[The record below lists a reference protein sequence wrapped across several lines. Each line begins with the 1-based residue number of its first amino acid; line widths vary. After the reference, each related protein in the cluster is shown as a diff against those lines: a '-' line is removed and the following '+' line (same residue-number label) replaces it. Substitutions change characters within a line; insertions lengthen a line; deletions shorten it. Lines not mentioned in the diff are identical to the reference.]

1 MILLFIVAVF
11 LVTVFL
17 GIPLVWAILL
27 TAILPIFVFG
37 LSGYPLQA
45 VYLNFIGGVEPNHF
59 LAIPLFI
66 VAGELMSRGGVGL
79 RIIGFARAAFGFMP
93 GGLGMV
99 VVGASMIFGGI
110 SGSAIADS
118 AAIGSVMIKNM
129 AKEGYHRPF
138 AAGLVAAAGT
148 IGIIIPPSIPMLIY
162 GFVGNVSVADLFL
175 AGMIPGVIF
184 GLFFMGVCYWVGKS
198 TGCDPGGRMT
208 TKGELWRSFVGTAPA
223 LFMPVLILGGIF
235 TGWVT
240 PTEAA
245 AVAVVYGLFVTI
257 VIYRDFH
264 LRDLPSLIIDAF
276 VTSAVVMVVIGAT
289 TVLGW
294 MITLEQ
300 LPQILVAFVQD
311 LSSSPWVFLLLVN
324 VVMLVLGLVLDPVPA
339 ILLTAPLFLP
349 TAQSFGVD
357 PVHLGVIMTCN
368 VAVGLFTPPVGATLY
383 VASRISGDGVLAIA
397 RAMAPLYIA
406 ALGALMLVTYVPA
419 VSMTMVEIFR

>member
-1 MILLFIVAVF
+1 MILIFIVAVF
-11 LVTVFL
+11 LLTIFM
-17 GIPLVWAILL
+17 GIPLVWAILI
-27 TAILPIFVFG
+27 TAILPIFVFD
-37 LSGYPLQA
+37 LSGYPLEA

-175 AGMIPGVIF
+175 AGMVPGLIF
-184 GLFFMGVCYWVGKS
+184 GLFFMAVCYRVGKS
-198 TGCDPGGRMT
+198 TGCDPGGRT
-208 TKGELWRSFVGTAPA
+208 TSKGELWTSFVGTFPA
-223 LFMPVLILGGIF
+223 LMMPVLILGGIF

-245 AVAVVYGLFVTI
+245 ALAVVYGLVVTI
-257 VIYRDFH
+257 FVYRDFKI
-264 LRDLPSLIIDAF
+264 RELPSLMIDAF

-289 TVLGW
+289 SVLGW

-300 LPQILVAFVQD
+300 LPQLLVAFVQD

-324 VVMLVLGLVLDPVPA
+324 IVMLVLGLVLDPVPA

-349 TAQSFGVD
+349 MAQTFGVD

-406 ALGALMLVTYVPA
+406 AIAALMLVTYVPA
-419 VSMTMVEIFR
+419 ISMTMVNLFR

>member
-1 MILLFIVAVF
+1 MTLLFVVFVF
-11 LVTVFL
+11 LASVFL
-17 GIPLVWAILL
+17 GMPLVWAILL
-27 TAILPIFVFG
+27 TAVLPIIVFDLG
-37 LSGYPLQA
+37 FPLQA
-45 VYLNFIGGVEPNHF
+45 LYLNFIGGVEPNHF
-59 LAIPLFI
+59 IAIPLFI
-66 VAGELMSRGGVGL
+66 IAGELMSRGGVGM
-79 RIIGFARAAFGFMP
+79 RIITFARAAFGFMP

-129 AKEGYHRPF
+129 AKQGYDKGF
-138 AAGLVAAAGT
+138 SAGLVASAGT

-175 AGMIPGVIF
+175 AGMVPGIIF
-184 GLFFMGVCYWVGKS
+184 GLFFMGVCYYVGKTS
-198 TGCDPGGRMT
+198 GCDAGGERVSRR
-208 TKGELWRSFVGTAPA
+208 ELWNSFIGTAPA

-235 TGWVT
+235 SGWVT

-245 AVAVVYGLFVTI
+245 ALAVVYGLAVTI
-257 VIYRDFH
+257 FVYRDFNIK
-264 LRDLPSLIIDAF
+264 DLPKLLVDAF

-294 MITLEQ
+294 LITLEQ
-300 LPQILVAFVQD
+300 MPQILVAFVQEF
-311 LSSSPWVFLLLVN
+311 SSSPWMFLLLVN
-324 VVMLVLGLVLDPVPA
+324 IVLLVLGLVLDPVPA

-349 TAQSFGVD
+349 TAQAFGVD

-383 VASRISGDGVLAIA
+383 VASRISGVGVLSIA
-397 RAMAPLYIA
+397 RKMALLYIA
-406 ALGALMLVTYVPA
+406 AIAALLLVTYVPA
-419 VSMTMVEIFR
+419 VSMTMVGVFN

>member
-1 MILLFIVAVF
+1 
-11 LVTVFL
+11 
-17 GIPLVWAILL
+17 
-27 TAILPIFVFG
+27 
-37 LSGYPLQA
+37 
-45 VYLNFIGGVEPNHF
+45 
-59 LAIPLFI
+59 
-66 VAGELMSRGGVGL
+66 MSRGGVGL
-79 RIIGFARAAFGFMP
+79 RIIGFAKAAFGFMP

-129 AKEGYHRPF
+129 AREGYSKAY

-148 IGIIIPPSIPMLIY
+148 IGIIIPPSIPMLIF

-175 AGMIPGVIF
+175 AGMIPGIIF
-184 GLFFMGVCYWVGKS
+184 GVAFMVVCYHVGKS
-198 TGCDPGGRMT
+198 TGCDPGGRT
-208 TKGELWRSFVGTAPA
+208 TTRRELWDSFIGTAPA
-223 LFMPVLILGGIF
+223 LFMPILILGGIF
-235 TGWVT
+235 SGWVT

-257 VIYRDFH
+257 VVYRDFH
-264 LRDLPSLIIDAF
+264 IRDLPRLMVDAF
-276 VTSAVVMVVIGAT
+276 VTSSVVMVVIGAT

-294 MITLEQ
+294 LITLEQ
-300 LPQILVAFVQD
+300 MPTILVNFVEN

-324 VVMLVLGLVLDPVPA
+324 IVMLILGLVLDPVPA

-349 TAQSFGVD
+349 MAQTFGVD

-383 VASRISGDGVLAIA
+383 VASRISGVGVLSIA

-406 ALGALMLVTYVPA
+406 AIAALLLVTYVPA
-419 VSMTMVEIFR
+419 VSMTMVHLFR

>member
-1 MILLFIVAVF
+1 MILLFVVFVF
-11 LVTVFL
+11 LTTVFL
-17 GIPLVWAILL
+17 GVPLVWAILL
-27 TAILPIFVFG
+27 TAILPIVVFDLG
-37 LSGYPLQA
+37 FPLQA
-45 VYLNFIGGVEPNHF
+45 LYLNFIGGVEPNHF

-118 AAIGSVMIKNM
+118 AAIGSVMIRNM
-129 AKEGYHRPF
+129 AKEGYDRAF

-175 AGMIPGVIF
+175 AGIVPGLIF
-184 GLFFMGVCYWVGKS
+184 GLAFMAVCYRVGKA
-198 TGCDPGGRMT
+198 TGCDPGGRT
-208 TKGELWRSFVGTAPA
+208 TTRAELWSSFVGTAPA

-235 TGWVT
+235 SGWVT

-245 AVAVVYGLFVTI
+245 ALAVVYGLVVTTL
-257 VIYRDFH
+257 VYRDFR
-264 LRDLPSLIIDAF
+264 LRELPSLLVDSF

-294 MITLEQ
+294 LITLEQ
-300 LPQILVAFVQD
+300 MPQILVSFVES
-311 LSSSPWVFLLLVN
+311 LSSGPWVFLMLVN
-324 VVMLVLGLVLDPVPA
+324 VVLLVLGLVLDPVPA

-349 TAQSFGVD
+349 TALSFGVD

-383 VASRISGDGVLAIA
+383 VASRISGVGVLTIASRMGLIYGAAI
-397 RAMAPLYIA
+397 L
-406 ALGALMLVTYVPA
+406 ALLLVTYVPA
-419 VSMTMVEIFR
+419 VSMTMVELFR

>member
-1 MILLFIVAVF
+1 MTLLFVVFVF
-11 LVTVFL
+11 LASVFL
-17 GIPLVWAILL
+17 GMPLVWAILL
-27 TAILPIFVFG
+27 TAVLPIIVFDLG
-37 LSGYPLQA
+37 FPLQA
-45 VYLNFIGGVEPNHF
+45 LYLNFIGGVEPNHF

-66 VAGELMSRGGVGL
+66 IAGELMSRGGVGL
-79 RIIGFARAAFGFMP
+79 RIINFARAAFGFMP

-129 AKEGYHRPF
+129 AKKGYDKGF
-138 AAGLVAAAGT
+138 SAGLVASAGT

-175 AGMIPGVIF
+175 AGMVPGIIF
-184 GLFFMGVCYWVGKS
+184 GVFFMGVCYYVGRS
-198 TGCDPGGRMT
+198 TGCDAGGERVSRR
-208 TKGELWRSFVGTAPA
+208 ELWTSFVGTAPA
-223 LFMPVLILGGIF
+223 LFMPILILGGIF

-245 AVAVVYGLFVTI
+245 ALAVVYGLVVTMFV
-257 VIYRDFH
+257 YRDFH
-264 LRDLPSLIIDAF
+264 IKDLPKLLVDAF

-294 MITLEQ
+294 LITLEQ
-300 LPQILVAFVQD
+300 MPQILVAFVQEF
-311 LSSSPWVFLLLVN
+311 SNSPWMFLLLVN
-324 VVMLVLGLVLDPVPA
+324 IVLLILGLVLDPVPA

-349 TAQSFGVD
+349 TAQTFGVD

-383 VASRISGDGVLAIA
+383 VASRISGVGVLTIA
-397 RAMAPLYIA
+397 RKMALLYIA
-406 ALGALMLVTYVPA
+406 AIAALLLVTYVPA
-419 VSMTMVEIFR
+419 VSMTMVGVFS

>member
-1 MILLFIVAVF
+1 MILLFVVAVF
-11 LVTVFL
+11 LITVFA
-17 GIPLVWAILL
+17 GVPLVWAILIS
-27 TAILPIFVFG
+27 AVLPIVVFD
-37 LSGYPLQA
+37 LGYPLQA
-45 VYLNFIGGVEPNHF
+45 LYLNLIGGVEPNHF
-59 LAIPLFI
+59 IAIPLFI

-79 RIIGFARAAFGFMP
+79 RIITFSRALLGFMP

-129 AKEGYHRPF
+129 AKQGYKPAF

-148 IGIIIPPSIPMLIY
+148 IGIIIPPSIPLLIY
-162 GFVGNVSVADLFL
+162 GFVGGVSVADLFL
-175 AGMIPGVIF
+175 AGTVPGILF
-184 GLFFMGVCYWVGKS
+184 GLLFMIVCYRVGKS
-198 TGCDPGGRMT
+198 TGCDAGGPFT
-208 TKGELWRSFVGTAPA
+208 TWPVLRKSFLETLPA
-223 LFMPVLILGGIF
+223 LMMPVLILGGIF
-235 TGWVT
+235 SGYVT

-245 AVAVVYGLFVTI
+245 ALAVVYGLFVTM

-264 LRDLPSLIIDAF
+264 LRDLPRLMIDAF
-276 VTSAVVMVVIGAT
+276 VTSAIVMVVIGAT
-289 TVLGW
+289 SVLGW
-294 MITLEQ
+294 LITLEQ
-300 LPQILVAFVQD
+300 MPMILVGAVQA

-368 VAVGLFTPPVGATLY
+368 VAIGLFTPPVGATLY
-383 VASRISGDGVLAIA
+383 VASRISGVGVLSIA
-397 RAMAPLYIA
+397 RAMAPLYLVAIIA
-406 ALGALMLVTYVPA
+406 LLLITYVPA
-419 VSMTMVEIFR
+419 LSLTLVHAF

>member
-1 MILLFIVAVF
+1 VILLFIVAVF
-11 LVTVFL
+11 LVTVFI

-27 TAILPIFVFG
+27 TAILPIFVFD
-37 LSGYPLQA
+37 LPGYPLEA

-79 RIIGFARAAFGFMP
+79 RIIAFARAAFGFMP

-118 AAIGSVMIKNM
+118 AAIGSVMIRNM
-129 AKEGYHRPF
+129 AREGYRRPF

-162 GFVGNVSVADLFL
+162 GFVGSVSVADLFL
-175 AGMIPGVIF
+175 AGMVPGLIF
-184 GLFFMGVCYWVGKS
+184 GLAFMGVCYWVGKS
-198 TGCDPGGRMT
+198 TGCDPGGRGT
-208 TKGELWRSFVGTAPA
+208 TPGELWRAFISTAPA

-245 AVAVVYGLFVTI
+245 ALAVVYGLFATI

-264 LRDLPSLIIDAF
+264 IRDLPALIVDSF

-294 MITLEQ
+294 VITLEQ
-300 LPQILVAFVQD
+300 LPQILVGFVQE
-311 LSSSPWVFLLLVN
+311 LSGSQWVFLLLVN
-324 VVMLVLGLVLDPVPA
+324 VVMLILGLVLDPVPA

-349 TAQSFGVD
+349 TAMSLGID

-368 VAVGLFTPPVGATLY
+368 TAVGLFTPPVGATLY
-383 VASRISGDGVLAIA
+383 VAARISGDGVLSIA

-406 ALGALMLVTYVPA
+406 AIAALLLVTYLPA
-419 VSMTMVEIFR
+419 VSMTTVHYFR

>member
-1 MILLFIVAVF
+1 MILIFVVVVF
-11 LVTVFL
+11 LITIFIGV
-17 GIPLVWAILL
+17 PLVWAILI
-27 TAILPIFVFG
+27 TAVLPVIVFDLG
-37 LSGYPLQA
+37 FPLQA
-45 VYLNFIGGVEPNHF
+45 LYLNFIGGVEPNHF

-110 SGSAIADS
+110 SGSAIADT

-129 AKEGYHRPF
+129 AKEGYDKAF

-175 AGMIPGVIF
+175 AGMIPGLIF
-184 GLFFMGVCYWVGKS
+184 GIMFMGVCYYVGKS

-208 TKGELWRSFVGTAPA
+208 TKKELFESFIGTAPA
-223 LFMPVLILGGIF
+223 LFMPILILGGIF

-245 AVAVVYGLFVTI
+245 AVSVVYGLLITI
-257 VIYRDFH
+257 FIYRDFKI
-264 LRDLPSLIIDAF
+264 RDLPSLIIDAF
-276 VTSAVVMVVIGAT
+276 VTSGVVMVVIGAT

-294 MITLEQ
+294 LITLEQ
-300 LPQILVAFVQD
+300 MPQILVGFVQAV
-311 LSSSPWVFLLLVN
+311 SSSPWVFLLLVN
-324 VVMLVLGLVLDPVPA
+324 IVLLVLGLVLDPVPA

-349 TAQSFGVD
+349 LAQSFGID
-357 PVHLGVIMTCN
+357 PIHLGVIMVCN

-383 VASRISGDGVLAIA
+383 VASRIANIGVLSIA
-397 RAMAPLYIA
+397 RSMAPIYIA
-406 ALGALMLVTYVPA
+406 AIGALMLVTYIPA
-419 VSMTMVEIFR
+419 ISMTMVDLFK

>member
-1 MILLFIVAVF
+1 MLLLFIVVVF
-11 LVTVFL
+11 LTTIFL

-27 TAILPIFVFG
+27 TAILPIFVFD

-45 VYLNFIGGVEPNHF
+45 VYLNFISGVEPNHF

-79 RIIGFARAAFGFMP
+79 RIIGFARATFGFMP

-110 SGSAIADS
+110 SGSAIADT

-184 GLFFMGVCYWVGKS
+184 GIAFMCVCYYVGKS
-198 TGCDPGGRMT
+198 SGCDPGGRTT
-208 TKGELWRSFVGTAPA
+208 TKAELWRSFVSTAPA
-223 LFMPVLILGGIF
+223 LLMPVLILGGIF

-245 AVAVVYGLFVTI
+245 AVAVVYGLFVTT

-264 LRDLPSLIIDAF
+264 LRDLPSLLSDSF
-276 VTSAVVMVVIGAT
+276 VTSAIVMVVIGAT

-300 LPQILVAFVQD
+300 LPQLLVASVQD
-311 LSSSPWVFLLLVN
+311 LSSSTWVFLLLVN
-324 VVMLVLGLVLDPVPA
+324 IVMLILGLVLDPVPA

-349 TAQSFGVD
+349 MAQSFGVD

-383 VASRISGDGVLAIA
+383 VASRISGDGVLSIA
-397 RAMAPLYIA
+397 RAMAPIYIA
-406 ALGALMLVTYVPA
+406 ALAALMLVTYVPA
-419 VSMTMVEIFR
+419 VSMTMVHLFR

>member
-1 MILLFIVAVF
+1 MTLLFVVAVF
-11 LVTVFL
+11 LTTVFL

-27 TAILPIFVFG
+27 TAVLPILVFDLG
-37 LSGYPLQA
+37 FPLQA
-45 VYLNFIGGVEPNHF
+45 LYLNFIGGVEPNHF

-79 RIIGFARAAFGFMP
+79 RIIGFAKAAFGFMP

-129 AKEGYHRPF
+129 GKQGYSVAF

-175 AGMIPGVIF
+175 AGMVPGIIF
-184 GLFFMGVCYWVGKS
+184 GAFFMVVCYRVGKS
-198 TGCDPGGRMT
+198 TGCDPGGHKTDM
-208 TKGELWRSFVGTAPA
+208 GELGRSFVGTAPA

-235 TGWVT
+235 SGWVT

-245 AVAVVYGLFVTI
+245 AVAVVYGLVVTI
-257 VIYRDFH
+257 FVYRDFKI
-264 LRDLPSLIIDAF
+264 RDLPQLMVDAF
-276 VTSAVVMVVIGAT
+276 VMSATVMVVIGAT

-294 MITLEQ
+294 LITLEQ
-300 LPQILVAFVQD
+300 MPQILVGFVQD
-311 LSSSPWVFLLLVN
+311 VSSSTWVFLLLVN
-324 VVMLVLGLVLDPVPA
+324 IVLLILGLVLDPVPA

-383 VASRISGDGVLAIA
+383 VASRISGVGVLSIA

-406 ALGALMLVTYVPA
+406 AISALLLVTYVPA
-419 VSMTMVEIFR
+419 VSMTMVELFR